1 MATPQLSP
9 GLVVREID
17 QTLGRVSNVVDT
29 VGALAGPF
37 KIGPVDGTPTRITTQ
52 QEFLDTFGKPL
63 STDRQYEYWMTGAEY
78 LSYGGVLS
86 VVRTDDDD
94 LNNSNAG
101 TNEASSSSFKI
112 KNFDDYEANYT
123 DTTEVLWASRNPG
136 TWANKLKVCVIDGAA
151 DQKIG
156 ISYTN
161 PVGVGFT
168 VGYGVT
174 TGITTSLAGDG
185 TTSSFDGY
193 IKGIITGVTTD
204 STDGNSSIDVKIV
217 SRVSYAATQYNQT
230 LETTMT
236 QIAPVGATAI
246 PVESLSGIS
255 TLDTLTLTHAADT
268 PIANL
273 TIASV
278 GSTTVTI
285 GSGSTLATAISAG
298 TAVTFSRLVTIG
310 GTETNIDYKEND
322 RSASFTSSDT
332 IYISNTV
339 DGNDEPVNSASSA
352 IASVEDWYDAQT
364 LGLTNSTVYWKSLAP
379 KPNTSNYVS
388 QRDGR
393 FDTLHVAVVDDTGEV
408 TGVEGQLLEVWKG
421 LSKAS
426 DAVMDGDSPTKSYYK
441 KYIQNNSSY
450 VYAGYDPSITYDTQW
465 DTYPRA
471 TGFSTQFQANTFATG
486 QWNQEAQ
493 GISFSALGN
502 VSYTLLGGVDYS
514 ATGGMQAT
522 LGNLKTSYELFN
534 NKDETEVD
542 YILMGP
548 SGSSLLES
556 QAKANL
562 VISIAN
568 SRKDCIACVSP
579 HREGIVGVTNAT
591 TQTNNVLEFYSSV
604 NSSSFAVFDSTWK
617 YTYDRFNN
625 EFRYIPCNGDTA
637 GLMVRTSTNA
647 FPWFSPAGAR
657 RGILN
662 NAVKLAY
669 NPNKDQRDLLYS
681 ARVNPIS
688 NVRGSGI
695 QLFGDKTGLSYASA
709 FDRINVRRLFITVE
723 QALEGAANAQLF
735 EINDDETRENFTNI
749 VTPYLRDI
757 QSNRGIENFRVICDQ
772 SNNTPAVVDNN
783 EFRADIFIQPT
794 KSINYITLTFIATRT
809 GISFAESV

>member
-52 QEFLDTFGKPL
+52 QEFINTFGKPL
-63 STDRQYEYWMTGAEY
+63 STDRQYEYWMTGAEF

-86 VVRTDDDD
+86 VVRTDDTD
-94 LNNSNAG
+94 LNNANAG

-136 TWANKLKVCVIDGAA
+136 EWANKLKVCIIDGAA

-156 ISYTN
+156 VSYTN
-161 PVGVGFT
+161 PAGVGLT

-193 IKGIITGVTTD
+193 LKGIITGVTTD
-204 STDGNSSIDVKIV
+204 NTDGNSAIDVKIV

-230 LETTMT
+230 LETTT
-236 QIAPVGATAI
+236 SQIIAANSTAI
-246 PVESLSGIS
+246 AVESLVGIS
-255 TLDTLTLTHAADT
+255 TLDTITLS
-268 PIANL
+268 N
-273 TIASV
+273 ASGQDIQNWTVTAV
-278 GSTTVTI
+278 GSTNVTI
-285 GSGSTLATAISAG
+285 GANTYGVIAAG
-298 TAVTFSRLVTIG
+298 YAVTFSRLVTIG

-339 DGNDEPVNSASSA
+339 DSNGEPVNSASSA
-352 IASVEDWYDAQT
+352 VASVEDWYDAQT
-364 LGLTNSTVYWKSLAP
+364 LGLTNSTVYWKTLAS

-393 FDTLHVAVVDDTGEV
+393 FDTVHVAVVDDTGEV
-408 TGVEGQLLEVWKG
+408 TGVEGQLLEVFKG

-426 DAVMDGDSPTKSYYK
+426 DAVMDGSSPTKSYYK
-441 KYIQNNSSY
+441 KYIQNNSNY

-471 TGFSTQFQANTFATG
+471 TGFSTQFQANTFASG
-486 QWNQEAQ
+486 VWNQNAQ
-493 GISFSALGN
+493 GVSFSALGN

-514 ATGGMQAT
+514 ASGGMNAT

-534 NKDETEVD
+534 NKDETDVD

-579 HREGIVGVTNAT
+579 HREGIVGVANAT

-604 NSSSFAVFDSTWK
+604 NSSSYAILDSTWK

-625 EFRYIPCNGDTA
+625 EFRYIPCNGDIA
-637 GLMVRTSTNA
+637 GLCVRTSTNA

-662 NAVKLAY
+662 NAVKLPY

-681 ARVNPIS
+681 ARINPIS

-709 FDRINVRRLFITVE
+709 FDRINVRRLFLTVE

-757 QSNRGIENFRVICDQ
+757 QANRGIENFSVICDQ

-794 KSINYITLTFIATRT
+794 KSINYITLTFVATRT

>member
-17 QTLGRVSNVVDT
+17 QTLGRVGNIVDT
-29 VGALAGPF
+29 TGALAGPF
-37 KIGPVDGTPTRITTQ
+37 KIGPVDGTPTRISTQ
-52 QEFLDTFGKPL
+52 QEFIDTFGTPL

-86 VVRTDDDD
+86 VVRTDGTN
-94 LNNSNAG
+94 LNNANAG
-101 TNEASSSSFKI
+101 TDEASSSSFKI

-123 DTTEVLWASRNPG
+123 DTSEVLWAARNPG
-136 TWANKLKVCVIDGAA
+136 EWANKLKVCVIDGSA

-161 PVGVGFT
+161 PVGAGFT

-185 TTSSFDGY
+185 TTSSFTGY

-217 SRVSYAATQYNQT
+217 SRVSYAATQYNTT

-236 QIAPVGATAI
+236 QRVAPGLTAI
-246 PVESLSGIS
+246 PIESLTGIS

-285 GSGSTLATAISAG
+285 GSGSTVATAIVAG

-310 GTETNIDYKEND
+310 GTETAIDYQEND

-332 IYISNTV
+332 LYISNTV

-352 IASVEDWYDAQT
+352 VASVEDWYDAQQ
-364 LGLTNSTVYWKSLAP
+364 LGLTNNTVYWKSLAP
-379 KPNTSNYVS
+379 KPKTSNYVA
-388 QRDGR
+388 QRKGAN
-393 FDTLHVAVVDDTGEV
+393 DTLHVAVVDDTGEV
-408 TGVEGQLLEVWKG
+408 TGVEGNLLEVWKG

-426 DAVMDGDSPTKSYYK
+426 DAILDGSNPTKSYYK
-441 KYIQNNSSY
+441 TYIQNNSRY
-450 VYAGYDPSITYDTQW
+450 VYAGYNPSIAFDATW

-471 TGFSTQFQANTFATG
+471 TGFSTQFTANTFSEG
-486 QWNQEAQ
+486 VWNQDAQ
-493 GISFSALGN
+493 GITFSGLGN
-502 VSYTLLGGVDYS
+502 VSYTL
-514 ATGGMQAT
+514 TGGADYAASGGMTAA

-534 NKDETEVD
+534 NKDETTVD
-542 YILMGP
+542 YLLMGP

-562 VISIAN
+562 LISIAN
-568 SRKDCIACVSP
+568 TRKDCIACISP
-579 HREGIVGVTNAT
+579 HKEGIVGVTNAT

-604 NSSSFAVFDSTWK
+604 SSSSYAVFDSTWK

-625 EFRYIPCNGDTA
+625 EFRYIPCNGDIA
-637 GLMVRTSTNA
+637 GLMVRTSINT
-647 FPWFSPAGAR
+647 FPWYSPAGAR

-662 NAVKLAY
+662 NAVKLPY

-681 ARVNPIS
+681 ARINPIT

-709 FDRINVRRLFITVE
+709 FDRINVRRLFLTVE

-757 QSNRGIENFRVICDQ
+757 QANRGIENFSVICDQ

-794 KSINYITLTFIATRT
+794 KSINYITLTFVATRT

>member
-17 QTLGRVSNVVDT
+17 QTLGRVGNIVDT
-29 VGALAGPF
+29 TGALAGPF

-52 QEFLDTFGKPL
+52 QEFINTFGTPL
-63 STDRQYEYWMTGAEY
+63 GTDRQYEYWMTGAEY

-86 VVRTDDDD
+86 VVRTDGSN
-94 LNNSNAG
+94 LNNANAG
-101 TNEASSSSFKI
+101 TDEASASSFKI
-112 KNFDDYEANYT
+112 KNFEDYEANYT
-123 DTTEVLWASRNPG
+123 DTTSVYWSARNPG
-136 TWANKLKVCVIDGAA
+136 EWANKLKVCVIDGSA

-161 PVGVGFT
+161 PIGAGFT

-185 TTSSFDGY
+185 TTSSFTGY
-193 IKGIITGVTTD
+193 LKGIITGVTTD

-230 LETTMT
+230 LETTT
-236 QIAPVGATAI
+236 SQIVAANSTIIA
-246 PVESLSGIS
+246 VESLTGIS
-255 TLDTLTLTHAADT
+255 TLDTLTLS
-268 PIANL
+268 N
-273 TIASV
+273 ASGQNIQNWTVTAV
-278 GSTTVTI
+278 GSTGVTI
-285 GSGSTLATAISAG
+285 GANTYGIIAAG
-298 TAVTFSRLVTIG
+298 YAVTFSRLVTIG
-310 GTETNIDYKEND
+310 GTETSIDYQESD

-332 IYISNTV
+332 LYISNTV
-339 DGNDEPVNSASSA
+339 DGNNEPVNSASSA
-352 IASVEDWYDAQT
+352 VASVEDWYDAQT
-364 LGLTNSTVYWKSLAP
+364 LGLTNNTVYWKSFAP
-379 KPNTSNYVS
+379 KPKTSNYVA
-388 QRDGR
+388 QRKGAN
-393 FDTLHVAVVDDTGEV
+393 DTLHVAIVDDTGEV
-408 TGVEGQLLEVWKG
+408 TGVEGNLLEVWKG

-426 DAVMDGDSPTKSYYK
+426 DAVLDGNNPTKSYYK
-441 KYIQNNSSY
+441 TFIQNNSQY
-450 VYAGYDPSITYDTQW
+450 VYAGYNPSIAYDATW
-465 DTYPRA
+465 NTYPKP
-471 TGFSTQFQANTFATG
+471 TGFSTQFTANTFSEG
-486 QWNQEAQ
+486 VWNQNAQ
-493 GISFSALGN
+493 GVTFSGLGN
-502 VSYTLLGGVDYS
+502 VSYTL
-514 ATGGMQAT
+514 TGGADYGASGGMTAA
-522 LGNLKTSYELFN
+522 LSNLKTSYELFD
-534 NKDETEVD
+534 NKDETTVD
-542 YILMGP
+542 YLLMGP
-548 SGSSLLES
+548 SGASLLES

-562 VISIAN
+562 LISIAN
-568 SRKDCIACVSP
+568 TRKDCIACISP

-591 TQTNNVLEFYSSV
+591 TKTNNILEFYSSV
-604 NSSSFAVFDSTWK
+604 SSSSYAVFDSSWK

-625 EFRYIPCNGDTA
+625 EFRYVPCNGDVA
-637 GLMVRTSTNA
+637 GLCVRTSINA

-681 ARVNPIS
+681 ARINPIS

-709 FDRINVRRLFITVE
+709 FDRINVRRLFLTVE

-735 EINDDETRENFTNI
+735 EINDDETRDNFTNI

-757 QSNRGIENFRVICDQ
+757 QSNRGIENFSVICDQ
-772 SNNTPAVVDNN
+772 SNNTPDVVDNN

-794 KSINYITLTFIATRT
+794 KSINYITLTFVATRT

>member
-63 STDRQYEYWMTGAEY
+63 STDRQYEYWMTGSEF

-94 LNNSNAG
+94 LNNANAG

-161 PVGVGFT
+161 PVGAGFT

-174 TGITTSLAGDG
+174 TGISTSLAGDG

-204 STDGNSSIDVKIV
+204 ATDGNSFVDVKVV

-230 LETTMT
+230 LETVTS
-236 QIAPVGATAI
+236 QII
-246 PVESLSGIS
+246 PANSTLIAVDSLSGIS
-255 TLDTLTLTHAADT
+255 TLDTVTLSNAAGDDVQNWAIT
-268 PIANL
+268 A
-273 TIASV
+273 V
-278 GSTTVTI
+278 GSTNVTI
-285 GSGSTLATAISAG
+285 GANTYGIIQAG
-298 TAVTFSRLVTIG
+298 VAVTFNRLVTIG
-310 GTETNIDYKEND
+310 GTETEIDYQEND
-322 RSASFTSSDT
+322 RSASFKSSDT
-332 IYISNTV
+332 LYISNTV
-339 DGNDEPVNSASSA
+339 DGNDEPINSASSA
-352 IASVEDWYDAQT
+352 VSSVEDWYDAQT
-364 LGLTNSTVYWKSLAP
+364 LGLTNSTVYWKTLAP
-379 KPNTSNYVS
+379 KPKTSNYCA
-388 QRDGR
+388 QRDSR
-393 FDTLHVAVVDDTGEV
+393 FDTLHVAVVDDTGDV
-408 TGVEGQLLEVWKG
+408 TGVEGQILEVWKG
-421 LSKAS
+421 LSKAA
-426 DAVMDGDSPTKSYYK
+426 DAVLDGESPTKSYYK
-441 KYIQNNSSY
+441 KYIQNNSAY
-450 VYAGYDPSITYDTQW
+450 VYAGYDPSIGFDSYW

-471 TGFSTQFQANTFATG
+471 TGFSTQFQANTFAAG
-486 QWNQEAQ
+486 VWDQNAQ
-493 GISFSALGN
+493 GVDFSAIGN
-502 VSYTLLGGVDYS
+502 VSYKL
-514 ATGGMQAT
+514 TGGADYGASGGMTAA

-534 NKDETEVD
+534 NKDETDVD

-548 SGSSLLES
+548 SGASLLES

-562 VISIAN
+562 VVSLAN
-568 SRKDCIACVSP
+568 SRKDCIATVSP

-604 NSSSFAVFDSTWK
+604 NSSSYAVFDSTWK

-625 EFRYIPCNGDTA
+625 EFRYIPCNADTA
-637 GLMVRTSTNA
+637 GLMVRTSTDS

-681 ARVNPIS
+681 ARINPIS

-709 FDRINVRRLFITVE
+709 FDRINVRRLFLTVE

-757 QSNRGIENFRVICDQ
+757 QANRGIENFRVICDE

>member
-9 GLVVREID
+9 GVITREVDLTI
-17 QTLGRVSNVVDT
+17 GRVQNVVDT
-29 VGALAGPF
+29 VGAIAGPF
-37 KIGPVDGTPTRITTQ
+37 KIGPVEGTPTRITTQ
-52 QEFLDTFGKPL
+52 QEFINTFGKPL
-63 STDRQYEYWMTGAEY
+63 STDRQYEYWMSGAEY

-86 VVRTDDDD
+86 VVRVDGST
-94 LNNSNAG
+94 LNNANAG
-101 TNEASSSSFKI
+101 TDEASSSSFKI

-123 DTTEVLWASRNPG
+123 DTTEVLWAARNPG
-136 TWANKLKVCVIDGAA
+136 TWANKLKVCVIDGNA
-151 DQKIG
+151 DQRIG

-161 PVGVGFT
+161 PVGAGFT
-168 VGYGVT
+168 IGYGVT
-174 TGITTSLAGDG
+174 TGISTSLAGDG

-204 STDGNSSIDVKIV
+204 PTNGNSTVDVKIV
-217 SRVSYAATQYNQT
+217 SRVSTASTQYNQT
-230 LETTMT
+230 LQTTMS
-236 QIAPVGATAI
+236 QRVAPGLTAI

-285 GSGSTLATAISAG
+285 GSGSTVATAIVAG
-298 TAVTFSRLVTIG
+298 SAVTFSRLVTVG
-310 GTETNIDYKEND
+310 GTITSIDYQEND

-339 DGNDEPVNSASSA
+339 DGNDNPVNSASSA
-352 IASVEDWYDAQT
+352 IASVADWYDAQT

-379 KPNTSNYVS
+379 KPKTSNYVS
-388 QRDGR
+388 QRDGKN
-393 FDTLHVAVVDDTGEV
+393 DTLHVAIVDDTGEV
-408 TGVEGQLLEVWKG
+408 TGVEGQILEKHLN
-421 LSKAS
+421 LSKAA
-426 DAVMDGDSPTKSYYK
+426 DAIMDGGNPTKSYYK
-441 KYIQNNSSY
+441 TYIQNNSSY
-450 VYAGYDPSITYDTQW
+450 VYAGYNPSNAYDSTW
-465 DTYPRA
+465 NTTPRA
-471 TGFSTQFQANTFATG
+471 TGFSTQFQANTFAQGLWG
-486 QWNQEAQ
+486 QDAQ
-493 GISFSALGN
+493 GITFSGLGN
-502 VSYTLLGGVDYS
+502 ISYTLLGGVDYS
-514 ATGGMQAT
+514 AVGGMSAT
-522 LGNLKTSYELFN
+522 LANLKTGYELFD
-534 NKDETEVD
+534 NKDETDVD
-542 YILMGP
+542 FLLMGP
-548 SGSSLLES
+548 SGDSLLQS

-562 VISIAN
+562 LISIAN
-568 SRKDCIACVSP
+568 SRKDCIACISP

-591 TQTNNVLEFYSSV
+591 TQTNNILEFYSSV
-604 NSSSFAVFDSTWK
+604 SSSSFAILDSGYK

-625 EFRYIPCNGDTA
+625 EFRYLPTNPDVA
-637 GLMVRTSTNA
+637 GLCVRTSVNS

-681 ARVNPIS
+681 ARINPIS
-688 NVRGSGI
+688 NIKGSGI
-695 QLFGDKTGLSYASA
+695 QLFGDKTALSYQSA
-709 FDRINVRRLFITVE
+709 FDRINVRRLFLTVE

-735 EINDDETRENFTNI
+735 EINDEDTRENFSNI

-757 QSNRGIENFRVICDQ
+757 QSNRGIENFKVICDE

-783 EFRADIFIQPT
+783 EFRADIFIQPS
-794 KSINYITLTFIATRT
+794 KSINYITLTFVATRT

>member
-17 QTLGRVSNVVDT
+17 QTLGRVGNVVDT
-29 VGALAGPF
+29 TGALAGPF

-52 QEFLDTFGKPL
+52 QEFINTFGTPF
-63 STDRQYEYWMTGAEY
+63 STDRQYEYWMTGSEY

-86 VVRTDDDD
+86 VVRTDGSN
-94 LNNSNAG
+94 LNNANAG
-101 TNEASSSSFKI
+101 TDEAYASSFKI

-123 DTTEVLWASRNPG
+123 DTTSVYWSARNPG
-136 TWANKLKVCVIDGAA
+136 EWANKLKVCVIDGSA

-161 PVGVGFT
+161 PVGAGFT

-185 TTSSFDGY
+185 TTSSFTGY
-193 IKGIITGVTTD
+193 LKGIITGVTTD

-230 LETTMT
+230 LETTT
-236 QIAPVGATAI
+236 SQIVAANSTIIA
-246 PVESLSGIS
+246 VESLTGIS
-255 TLDTLTLTHAADT
+255 TLDTLTLS
-268 PIANL
+268 N
-273 TIASV
+273 ASGQNIQNWTVTAV
-278 GSTTVTI
+278 GSTGVTI
-285 GSGSTLATAISAG
+285 GANTYGIIAAG
-298 TAVTFSRLVTIG
+298 YAVTFSRLVTIG
-310 GTETNIDYKEND
+310 GTETSIDYQESD

-332 IYISNTV
+332 LYISNTV
-339 DGNDEPVNSASSA
+339 DGNNEPVNSASSA
-352 IASVEDWYDAQT
+352 VASVEDWYDAQT
-364 LGLTNSTVYWKSLAP
+364 LGLTNNTVYWKSFAP
-379 KPNTSNYVS
+379 KPKTSNYVA
-388 QRDGR
+388 QRKGAN
-393 FDTLHVAVVDDTGEV
+393 DTLHVAIVDDTGEV
-408 TGVEGQLLEVWKG
+408 TGVEGNLLEVWKG

-426 DAVMDGDSPTKSYYK
+426 DAVLDGNNPTKSYYK
-441 KYIQNNSSY
+441 TFIQNNSQY
-450 VYAGYDPSITYDTQW
+450 VYAGYNPSIAYDATW
-465 DTYPRA
+465 NTYPRP
-471 TGFSTQFQANTFATG
+471 TGFSTQFTANTFSEG
-486 QWNQEAQ
+486 VWNQNAQ
-493 GISFSALGN
+493 GVTFSGLGN
-502 VSYTLLGGVDYS
+502 VSYTL
-514 ATGGMQAT
+514 TGGADYGASGGMTAA
-522 LGNLKTSYELFN
+522 LSNLKTSYELFD
-534 NKDETEVD
+534 NKDETTVD
-542 YILMGP
+542 YLLMGP
-548 SGSSLLES
+548 SGASLLES

-562 VISIAN
+562 LISIAN
-568 SRKDCIACVSP
+568 TRKDCIACISP

-591 TQTNNVLEFYSSV
+591 TKTNNILEFYSSV
-604 NSSSFAVFDSTWK
+604 SSSSYAVFDSSWK

-625 EFRYIPCNGDTA
+625 EFRYVPCNGDVA
-637 GLMVRTSTNA
+637 GLCVRTSINA

-681 ARVNPIS
+681 ARINPIS

-709 FDRINVRRLFITVE
+709 FDRINVRRLFLTVE

-735 EINDDETRENFTNI
+735 EINDDETRDNFTNI

-757 QSNRGIENFRVICDQ
+757 QSNRGIENFSVICDQ
-772 SNNTPAVVDNN
+772 SNNTPDVVDNN

-794 KSINYITLTFIATRT
+794 KSINYITLTFVATRT

>member
-17 QTLGRVSNVVDT
+17 QTLGRVGNIVDT
-29 VGALAGPF
+29 TGALAGPF
-37 KIGPVDGTPTRITTQ
+37 KIGPVDGTPIRITTQ
-52 QEFLDTFGKPL
+52 QEFINTFGTPL
-63 STDRQYEYWMTGAEY
+63 GTDRQYEYWMTGSEY

-86 VVRTDDDD
+86 VVRTDGSN
-94 LNNSNAG
+94 LNNANAG
-101 TNEASSSSFKI
+101 TDEAYASSFKI

-123 DTTEVLWASRNPG
+123 DTTSVYWSARNPG
-136 TWANKLKVCVIDGAA
+136 EWANKLKVCVIDGSA

-161 PVGVGFT
+161 PIGVGFT

-185 TTSSFDGY
+185 TTSSFTGY
-193 IKGIITGVTTD
+193 LKGIITGVTTD

-230 LETTMT
+230 LETTT
-236 QIAPVGATAI
+236 SQIVAANSTIIA
-246 PVESLSGIS
+246 VESLTGIS
-255 TLDTLTLTHAADT
+255 TLDTLTLS
-268 PIANL
+268 N
-273 TIASV
+273 ASGQNIQNWTVTAV
-278 GSTTVTI
+278 GSTGVTI
-285 GSGSTLATAISAG
+285 GANTYGVIAAG
-298 TAVTFSRLVTIG
+298 YAVTFSRLVTIG
-310 GTETNIDYKEND
+310 GTETSIDYQESD

-332 IYISNTV
+332 LYISNTV
-339 DGNDEPVNSASSA
+339 DGNGEPVNSASSA
-352 IASVEDWYDAQT
+352 VASVEDWYDAQT
-364 LGLTNSTVYWKSLAP
+364 LGLTNNTVYWKSFAP
-379 KPNTSNYVS
+379 KPKTSNYVA
-388 QRDGR
+388 QRKGAN
-393 FDTLHVAVVDDTGEV
+393 DTLHVAIVDDTGEV
-408 TGVEGQLLEVWKG
+408 TGVEGNLLEVWKG

-426 DAVMDGDSPTKSYYK
+426 DAVLDGNNPTKSYYK
-441 KYIQNNSSY
+441 TFIQNNSQY
-450 VYAGYDPSITYDTQW
+450 VYAGYNPSIAYDATW
-465 DTYPRA
+465 NTYPKP
-471 TGFSTQFQANTFATG
+471 TGFSTQFTANTFSEG
-486 QWNQEAQ
+486 VWNQNAQ
-493 GISFSALGN
+493 GVTFSGLGN
-502 VSYTLLGGVDYS
+502 VSYTL
-514 ATGGMQAT
+514 TGGADYGASGGMTAA
-522 LGNLKTSYELFN
+522 LSSLKTSYELFN
-534 NKDETEVD
+534 NKDETAVD
-542 YILMGP
+542 YLLMGP
-548 SGSSLLES
+548 SGASLLES

-562 VISIAN
+562 LISIAN
-568 SRKDCIACVSP
+568 TRKDCIACISP

-591 TQTNNVLEFYSSV
+591 TKTNNILEFYSSV
-604 NSSSFAVFDSTWK
+604 SSSSYAVFDSSWK

-625 EFRYIPCNGDTA
+625 EFRYVPCNGDVA
-637 GLMVRTSTNA
+637 GLCVRTSINA

-681 ARVNPIS
+681 ARINPIS

-709 FDRINVRRLFITVE
+709 FDRINVRRLFLTVE

-735 EINDDETRENFTNI
+735 EINDDETRDNFTNI

-757 QSNRGIENFRVICDQ
+757 QSNRGIENFSVICDQ
-772 SNNTPAVVDNN
+772 SNNTPDVVDNN

-794 KSINYITLTFIATRT
+794 KSINYITLTFVATRT

>member
-9 GLVVREID
+9 GLLVREID
-17 QTLGRVSNVVDT
+17 QTLGRVGNVVDT
-29 VGALAGPF
+29 TGALAGPF
-37 KIGPVDGTPTRITTQ
+37 KIGPVDGTPIRITTQ
-52 QEFLDTFGKPL
+52 QEFINTFGTPF
-63 STDRQYEYWMTGAEY
+63 STDRQYEYWMTGSEY

-86 VVRTDDDD
+86 VVRTDGSN
-94 LNNSNAG
+94 LNNANAG
-101 TNEASSSSFKI
+101 TDEAYASSFKI

-123 DTTEVLWASRNPG
+123 DTTSVYWSARNPG
-136 TWANKLKVCVIDGAA
+136 EWANKLKVCVIDGSA

-161 PVGVGFT
+161 PIGAGFT

-185 TTSSFDGY
+185 TTSSFTGY
-193 IKGIITGVTTD
+193 LKGIITGVTTD

-230 LETTMT
+230 LETTT
-236 QIAPVGATAI
+236 SQIVAANSTIIA
-246 PVESLSGIS
+246 VESLTGIS
-255 TLDTLTLTHAADT
+255 TLDTLTLS
-268 PIANL
+268 N
-273 TIASV
+273 ASGQNIQNWTVTAV
-278 GSTTVTI
+278 GSTGVTI
-285 GSGSTLATAISAG
+285 GANTYGIIAAG
-298 TAVTFSRLVTIG
+298 YAVTFSRLVTIG
-310 GTETNIDYKEND
+310 GTETSIDYQESD

-332 IYISNTV
+332 LYISNTV
-339 DGNDEPVNSASSA
+339 DGNGEPVNSASSA
-352 IASVEDWYDAQT
+352 VASVEDWYDAQT
-364 LGLTNSTVYWKSLAP
+364 LGLTNNTVYWKSFAP
-379 KPNTSNYVS
+379 KPKTSNYVA
-388 QRDGR
+388 QRKGAN
-393 FDTLHVAVVDDTGEV
+393 DTLHVAIVDDTGEV
-408 TGVEGQLLEVWKG
+408 TGVEGNLLEVWKG

-426 DAVMDGDSPTKSYYK
+426 DAVLDGNNPTKSYYK
-441 KYIQNNSSY
+441 TFIQNNSQY
-450 VYAGYDPSITYDTQW
+450 VYAGYNPSIAYDATW
-465 DTYPRA
+465 NTYPKP
-471 TGFSTQFQANTFATG
+471 TGFSTQFTANTFSEG
-486 QWNQEAQ
+486 VWNQNAQ
-493 GISFSALGN
+493 GVTFSGLGN
-502 VSYTLLGGVDYS
+502 VSYTL
-514 ATGGMQAT
+514 TGGADYGASGGMTAA
-522 LGNLKTSYELFN
+522 LSNLKTSYELFD
-534 NKDETEVD
+534 NKDETTVD
-542 YILMGP
+542 YLLMGP
-548 SGSSLLES
+548 SGASLLES

-562 VISIAN
+562 LISIAN
-568 SRKDCIACVSP
+568 TRKDCIACISP

-604 NSSSFAVFDSTWK
+604 SSSSYAVFDSSWK

-625 EFRYIPCNGDTA
+625 EFRYVPCNGDVA
-637 GLMVRTSTNA
+637 GLCVRTSINS

-681 ARVNPIS
+681 ARINPIS

-709 FDRINVRRLFITVE
+709 FDRINVRRLFLTVE

-735 EINDDETRENFTNI
+735 EINDDETRDNFTNI

-757 QSNRGIENFRVICDQ
+757 QSNRGIENFSVICDQ
-772 SNNTPAVVDNN
+772 SNNTPDVVDNN

-794 KSINYITLTFIATRT
+794 KSINYITLTFVATRT